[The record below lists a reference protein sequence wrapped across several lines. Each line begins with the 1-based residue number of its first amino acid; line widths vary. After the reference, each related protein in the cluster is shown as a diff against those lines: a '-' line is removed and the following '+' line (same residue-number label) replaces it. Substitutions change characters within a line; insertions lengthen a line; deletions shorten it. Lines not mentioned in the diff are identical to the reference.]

1 MKKKVLLV
9 IGVVLVILILVLGIV
24 YLVDLNRMQ
33 NNEPVFFSTW
43 GRKYSP
49 PELNTKL
56 DLVLSLEDEIKD
68 NSAWCGTFNLIWNDL
83 KNELAKQDIVF
94 LEGNTKTIDNL
105 NKGTFTVD
113 NLSEESYYKT
123 FGIPSLEYK
132 EQIKEEIKRKFD
144 EDSKILDNFDWEN
157 ATEYDYI
164 LYSMLKKEF
173 EFPKEFIKLET
184 GEFADYSNVKY
195 FGINSDVEEE
205 IRDEFADQVE
215 ILYYNSEDSFAIK
228 LTTKQNDEIIIA
240 KGNKAKTFGQMYE
253 NIIERAEGYSGPSYL
268 MIQEGLKIP
277 YINFNLNEE
286 ITEVENKPFLF
297 ANGQEYKIL
306 KAMQTIEFDL
316 NEKGGKV
323 KSEAGMYV
331 ENLSASYEEPR
342 QFIVDDAF
350 TIFLVEKGKELPY
363 FAANISDISRVQ
375 EDVVLPSNEAENN
388 RKIVIEPGALCDT
401 GEFFYSEITESEEI
415 ERIENLIYNAEFTK
429 ETCDGINEYYIT
441 LDNGE
446 GYGIEIYDERVHI
459 TAGER
464 GEAVLTEEQS
474 KWLKEILDKYALK
487 NVSMQV
493 KTETLTRTGATVVIT
508 DTNENH
514 YGYDQWY
521 RIEQNTYDGW
531 TEVEPITD
539 EYAFTDLGLLVGED
553 NMLEDKIDWSKLYGE
568 LDDGNYRI
576 VKRVYDNGYKY
587 FSVEFTLGDV
597 DIIN

>member
-9 IGVVLVILILVLGIV
+9 IGVILVILILVLGIV

-56 DLVLSLEDEIKD
+56 DLVLSLEDEITD

-94 LEGNTKTIDNL
+94 LEENTKTIDNL

-113 NLSEESYYKT
+113 NLS
-123 FGIPSLEYK
+123 
-132 EQIKEEIKRKFD
+132 
-144 EDSKILDNFDWEN
+144 
-157 ATEYDYI
+157 
-164 LYSMLKKEF
+164 
-173 EFPKEFIKLET
+173 
-184 GEFADYSNVKY
+184 
-195 FGINSDVEEE
+195 
-205 IRDEFADQVE
+205 
-215 ILYYNSEDSFAIK
+215 
-228 LTTKQNDEIIIA
+228 
-240 KGNKAKTFGQMYE
+240 
-253 NIIERAEGYSGPSYL
+253 
-268 MIQEGLKIP
+268 
-277 YINFNLNEE
+277 
-286 ITEVENKPFLF
+286 
-297 ANGQEYKIL
+297 
-306 KAMQTIEFDL
+306 
-316 NEKGGKV
+316 
-323 KSEAGMYV
+323 
-331 ENLSASYEEPR
+331 
-342 QFIVDDAF
+342 
-350 TIFLVEKGKELPY
+350 
-363 FAANISDISRVQ
+363 
-375 EDVVLPSNEAENN
+375 
-388 RKIVIEPGALCDT
+388 
-401 GEFFYSEITESEEI
+401 
-415 ERIENLIYNAEFTK
+415 
-429 ETCDGINEYYIT
+429 NEYYIT

-568 LDDGNYRI
+568 LDDGNY
-576 VKRVYDNGYKY
+576 
-587 FSVEFTLGDV
+587 
-597 DIIN
+597 